1 MAKTPLLLVPGLLCS
16 PRLFAA
22 QLAGLSGQADIVV
35 PDWRKAP
42 LSVWD
47 TWDSAARWVLAQ
59 MPDRRFALAG
69 LSLGGMLA
77 VEIMQIA
84 ADRVDRLALLD
95 TGMRSQNEGERA
107 IRRARIRLA
116 NQGHFELVLGLQMSR
131 FIPAYRLPDKA
142 LVDEV
147 MTMCGEIGVEIYKR
161 QEELAPSASTGG
173 PTCPRSSARPSWCAA
188 ATMAPR
194 RCPVRGDGGR
204 HQGQRADR
212 GRAVRHLVTMEKPE
226 ETNAI
231 LRKWLVASPLPGTIG
246 AVIPSAARDL
256 HQPMTFFSRARR
268 SPARQSA
275 RPAAPRPYA
284 RPAHGGGRV
293 SSTGVSE
300 KR

>member
-16 PRLFAA
+16 PRLFAV
-22 QLAGLSGQADIVV
+22 QLAGLSGQAEIVV

-59 MPDRRFALAG
+59 MPAERFSLAG

-95 TGMRSQNEGERA
+95 TGMRSQSPTEQA
-107 IRRARIRLA
+107 IRRGRIRLA
-116 NQGHFELVLGLQMSR
+116 NEGRFELVLGLQMSR

-147 MTMCGEIGVEIYKR
+147 MAMCTETGIEIYKR
-161 QEELAPSASTGG
+161 QEELAAIRVDRRPDLPKIKC
-173 PTCPRSSARPSWCAA
+173 PTLVVCGRDDA
-188 ATMAPR
+188 ATPLFMSEEITAAIKGSELVVIEQ
-194 RCPVRGDGGR
+194 CG
-204 HQGQRADR
+204 
-212 GRAVRHLVTMEKPE
+212 HLITMEKPD

-231 LRKWLVASPLPGTIG
+231 LRKWL
-246 AVIPSAARDL
+246 
-256 HQPMTFFSRARR
+256 
-268 SPARQSA
+268 
-275 RPAAPRPYA
+275 
-284 RPAHGGGRV
+284 
-293 SSTGVSE
+293 E
-300 KR
+300 